1 MILDI
6 NEIQA
11 ILPHRYPFLLVDA
24 IEEMERWKRIVGIKN
39 VTINEHFF
47 QGHFPGKPIMP
58 GVLIIESMAQTGGLL
73 LLQEV
78 EDREKK
84 LLYFVAIDDA
94 RFRRPVVPGDQ
105 LRIEVNVLAWRGT
118 FCKLQGRATRGRR
131 TRRRSHADVQ
141 DGRLA
146 KPDGTPGR
154 PRNVAPRK
162 PLDEASRMSEID
174 PRASIAPTARLGNG
188 VQSAP
193 SPSSATKSNSAKA
206 ASSIRTP
213 WCKALRASDATI
225 TSIPFASSAA
235 IRRISPTKASA
246 SRSKSATTTNSANS
260 PPSIAA
266 R

>member
-6 NEIQA
+6 NAIQA

-24 IEEMERWKRIVGIKN
+24 VEEMERWKHIVGIKN

-78 EDREKK
+78 KDRENK

-118 FCKLQGRATRGRR
+118 FCKLQGRASVGGELAAEATLMCKMV
-131 TRRRSHADVQ
+131 DIDEVQ
-141 DGRLA
+141 Q
-146 KPDGTPGR
+146 P
-154 PRNVAPRK
+154 AP
-162 PLDEASRMSEID
+162 ASVE
-174 PRASIAPTARLGNG
+174 
-188 VQSAP
+188 
-193 SPSSATKSNSAKA
+193 KA
-206 ASSIRTP
+206 Q
-213 WCKALRASDATI
+213 
-225 TSIPFASSAA
+225 
-235 IRRISPTKASA
+235 
-246 SRSKSATTTNSANS
+246 
-260 PPSIAA
+260 
-266 R
+266 